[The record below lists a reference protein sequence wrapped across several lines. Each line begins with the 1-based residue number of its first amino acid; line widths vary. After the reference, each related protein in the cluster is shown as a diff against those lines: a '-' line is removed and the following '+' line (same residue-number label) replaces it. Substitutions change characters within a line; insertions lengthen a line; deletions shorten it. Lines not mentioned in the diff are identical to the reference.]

1 MEAVKYCIIRFRK
14 NTIIECDQGPVEIQN
29 VDTKYNTINN
39 SSIVSVSKIRNM
51 DGKLLYIPKDTF
63 KKNYPNRDTYV
74 SFLDKIKHAGV
85 YIRAIEL
92 YSIYSDKM
100 EILNHQGDFYNVLLD
115 GHHNVII
122 NGLTVEALYSNNDI
136 NKSYNNIIAKG
147 KYSGMNKL
155 DMNQSNNKKQRKY
168 SF

>member
-136 NKSYNNIIAKG
+136 NKSYKNIIAKG

>member
-29 VDTKYNTINN
+29 VNTKSNTINN

-74 SFLDKIKHAGV
+74 SFLDKIKHSGV
-85 YIRAIEL
+85 YTRAFEL
-92 YSIYSDKM
+92 YSLYSEKM

-122 NGLTVEALYSNNDI
+122 NGLTVEALYSNNDM
-136 NKSYNNIIAKG
+136 NKPYKNIISNG
-147 KYSGMNKL
+147 KYAFMNKR
-155 DMNQSNNKKQRKY
+155 DMNQSNNKKHRKY

>member
-1 MEAVKYCIIRFRK
+1 MEEVKYCIIRFRK
-14 NTIIECDQGPVEIQN
+14 NTIVQCDQGPIEIQSI
-29 VDTKYNTINN
+29 DTKSHTINN

-74 SFLDKIKHAGV
+74 SFLDKIKHSGV
-85 YIRAIEL
+85 YTRAFEL
-92 YSIYSDKM
+92 YSLYSEKM
-100 EILNHQGDFYNVLLD
+100 EILNHQGDLYNILLD
-115 GHHNVII
+115 GHYNVII
-122 NGLTVEALYSNNDI
+122 NGLTVEALCSNN
-136 NKSYNNIIAKG
+136 NMTKPYKNIISNG
-147 KYSGMNKL
+147 KYASMNKR